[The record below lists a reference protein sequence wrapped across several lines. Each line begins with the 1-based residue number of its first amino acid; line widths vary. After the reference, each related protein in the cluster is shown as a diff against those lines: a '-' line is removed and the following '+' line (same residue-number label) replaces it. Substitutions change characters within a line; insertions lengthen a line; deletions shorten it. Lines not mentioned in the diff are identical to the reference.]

1 MTGPGSPATPRIRF
15 WLCAVPL
22 LLAPAGCANQVAGSP
37 GTSLS
42 ALVAPIAGRTA
53 AAGPSLSSP
62 PTGTRPS
69 GTRPASSSNTARP
82 GSSSAGQHPATAT
95 GTATGRGPAVVPGP
109 GTQPAGNA
117 PATLTAAADGAAP
130 GPDDGPG
137 TRPALVG
144 PTTRTPG
151 TGPTTPEPSPT
162 PGATTLPTPTR
173 TPIPTP
179 VPTDQRPTD
188 QERTDQPSG
197 QPRINVTVQVPGT
210 CDSGTTITPSFSI
223 SATNA
228 TAVRVSVI
236 RNGQESAVDTG
247 GFALVGF
254 NVVQFAGT
262 NFSCVGVDGYVNT
275 ESVRF
280 TATGNGGSA
289 TTTVQISV
297 AAK

>member
-1 MTGPGSPATPRIRF
+1 MARPGSPATPRIRF

-22 LLAPAGCANQVAGSP
+22 LLAPAGCANQMAGSP
-37 GTSLS
+37 GTRLS
-42 ALVAPIAGRTA
+42 APVAPIAGRTA
-53 AAGPSLSSP
+53 ASGRSLSSS
-62 PTGTRPS
+62 PTDIGPS
-69 GTRPASSSNTARP
+69 GIRPASSSTTVPP
-82 GSSSAGQHPATAT
+82 GSSSAGQHAA
-95 GTATGRGPAVVPGP
+95 TATGRGPAAVPGP
-109 GTQPAGNA
+109 PGTRQAGNA
-117 PATLTAAADGAAP
+117 PATTTTTAADDAGP

-144 PTTRTPG
+144 PTNRTPG
-151 TGPTTPEPSPT
+151 TQAMTPRPSPT
-162 PGATTLPTPTR
+162 PKATALPTPAR

-179 VPTDQRPTD
+179 VPTGQQPTY

-197 QPRINVTVQVPGT
+197 QPRIDVTVQVPGT